1 MIKASSQTNKNHNA
15 HTHTTA
21 PLFTAAQ
28 LEQKNVHT
36 LKTAFNQW

>member
-1 MIKASSQTNKNHNA
+1 MIQLPSQTIKNPNA
-15 HTHTTA
+15 HTHSA
-21 PLFTAAQ
+21 MPLFTAAQ